1 MAISTWYDLLNAVA
15 GAIGGVANLPP
26 AVVRK
31 LAGDLP
37 DDTLPSCIVAK
48 LGPEEY
54 VESNFAQ
61 QDHYRYPVGIFVVDR
76 NDREFD
82 VMPSYTE
89 LREALRQQLD
99 QRPNGQLTVTG
110 IYDVTLTPLD
120 LNDGNPNAV
129 YDVTGFR
136 ADYDIWETRTT
147 V

>member
-1 MAISTWYDLLNAVA
+1 MAIATWYDLLNGVA
-15 GAIGGVANLPP
+15 NAISGVANLPAP
-26 AVVRK
+26 VVRK

-37 DDTLPSCIVAK
+37 DDPLPSCIVAK

-61 QDHYRYPVGIFVVDR
+61 QDHYRYPVGIFIVDR

-147 V
+147 A